1 VQYFRLSLGIGHADL
16 RGIKDKFGCNF
27 IAKVMDNFQ
36 TFPACTRLQFSVEYS
51 RSYRILNFSCPLF
64 LSYQFCNKRV
74 ALFYRFGNQFRDTHY
89 NKIFRECYILSNEFI
104 FANFC
109 WLHRVMRF

>member
-1 VQYFRLSLGIGHADL
+1 VQYFRLSLSIGHADL

-27 IAKVMDNFQ
+27 ITKVVDNFQ
-36 TFPACTRLQFSVEYS
+36 TFPARTCLQFSIEYS
-51 RSYRILNFSCPLF
+51 RSYRILNSSCSLF

-89 NKIFRECYILSNEFI
+89 NKSFRKCYNLSNEFI
-104 FANFC
+104 FANFVGYRE
-109 WLHRVMRF
+109 L